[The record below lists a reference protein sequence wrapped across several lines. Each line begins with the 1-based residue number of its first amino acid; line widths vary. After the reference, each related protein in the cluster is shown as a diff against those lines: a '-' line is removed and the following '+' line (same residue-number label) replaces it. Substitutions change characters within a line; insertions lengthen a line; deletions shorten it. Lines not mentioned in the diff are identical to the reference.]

1 MKIVTFNEELN
12 YYTESGL
19 MDGNR
24 LYKFEAECIDLCL
37 NHLRNVDMDMFRA
50 NLIEPAML
58 YSDYKG
64 PSIIEYFDK
73 SLANIRQ
80 INNDNTNIR
89 TI

>member
-1 MKIVTFNEELN
+1 MKIVTFNSEFN

-19 MDGNR
+19 MDGNK
-24 LYKFEAECIDLCL
+24 LYKFETECVDLCL
-37 NHLRNVDMDMFRA
+37 NRLNDVDMEMFRA

-58 YSDYKG
+58 YSDYNG
-64 PSIIEYFDK
+64 PSIVEYFDK
-73 SLANIRQ
+73 SLTNVRQ